1 MPPCDSGL
9 FRGNKAYSTGR
20 DCRIGTSR
28 NRAVLGCARLT
39 HRRMFRVILLCAVLL
54 SFVLFANGFV
64 LLPARIPS
72 GRRVTTLQAAENDEK
87 KFDVKSAEQEAVMEG
102 LTHIKRNKYAP
113 PPLEA
118 AKMTQADFRQYM
130 YKKMKEAERERKA
143 AQGGVVGNAVSD
155 DYINSLSGAKKP
167 STDGN
172 NSA

>member
-1 MPPCDSGL
+1 MKERVVDDKRSL
-9 FRGNKAYSTGR
+9 TVVSETAALART
-20 DCRIGTSR
+20 R
-28 NRAVLGCARLT
+28 NRAVLGCARLN
-39 HRRMFRVILLCAVLL
+39 HRRMFQVIILCSVLL

-64 LLPARIPS
+64 LPARFPS
-72 GRRVTTLQAAENDEK
+72 GRRDATLQAAENDEK

-167 STDGN
+167 STDEGTN

>member
-1 MPPCDSGL
+1 
-9 FRGNKAYSTGR
+9 
-20 DCRIGTSR
+20 
-28 NRAVLGCARLT
+28 
-39 HRRMFRVILLCAVLL
+39 MFRVILLCAVLL

-64 LLPARIPS
+64 LPGRISS
-72 GRRVTTLQAAENDEK
+72 GRREASLQAADNEK

-102 LTHIKRNKYAP
+102 LTHIKRNKNAP

-118 AKMTQADFRQYM
+118 AKMSQADFRQYM

-167 STDGN
+167 STDDN